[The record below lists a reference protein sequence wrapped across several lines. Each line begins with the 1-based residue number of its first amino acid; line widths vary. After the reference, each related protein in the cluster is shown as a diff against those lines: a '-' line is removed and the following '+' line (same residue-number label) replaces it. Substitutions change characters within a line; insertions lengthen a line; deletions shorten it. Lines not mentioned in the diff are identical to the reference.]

1 MKKIIVF
8 IIVVVIIAAAWF
20 FFFNTNE
27 SNKESYSFAEIKR
40 GDINT
45 IITSSGSIEAVSTVE
60 VGTQVS
66 GRITKIYA
74 DFNDHVKRGQLLA
87 TLDTTFLSAS
97 VTDQKAGLAKAQAQY
112 NEALSK
118 FERNKK
124 LFKQKYISELD
135 YIVSETAVQTAK
147 ASLQSAHSGL
157 ERAITNLNYAFIKSP
172 IEGTIIN
179 RNVEAGQTVASSF
192 STPTLFTIA
201 EDLSNMQILAQVDE
215 SDIGEIKD
223 GQKVI
228 FTVQAYDRNF
238 EGTVKQIRLQP
249 QTVQNVVNYTVVVK
263 AKNESGLLLPGMTAT
278 VDFYVEEKKDVLIV
292 PNSALRFKPTQQM
305 LDSFKKQMEER
316 RKNLPNSSKMKRQGN
331 QGQRKQRMASFFSQN
346 GSGGKNNFAQLWE
359 MDSTGNFKM
368 HFSRTGSTDGKNTEI
383 VHGRGIK
390 EGMKIISEV
399 NNVSEE
405 KSTNNSRMGRGFG
418 RF

>member
-331 QGQRKQRMASFFSQN
+331 QGKRKQRMASFFSQN

>member
-1 MKKIIVF
+1 MKKTIVF
-8 IIVVVIIAAAWF
+8 IIVAVIIAAAWF

-97 VTDQKAGLAKAQAQY
+97 VTDQKAGLAKAKAQY

-346 GSGGKNNFAQLWE
+346 GRGGKNNFAQLWE

-368 HFSRTGSTDGKNTEI
+368 HFFRTGSTDGKNTEI

-405 KSTNNSRMGRGFG
+405 KRTDNSRMGRGFG